1 MDHQTLGGNM
11 GRDTADGAGRSA
23 LRRDQRGD
31 FREDAAGATQAGE
44 PNDRTIAGSPMDP
57 CDPALSDQAEMGR
70 ASSASTT
77 PGPEAA
83 LDPDFVALTPEDGK
97 GKTTAQ
103 LYEEGLLQSPG
114 ARQYG
119 YAAKIGVLP
128 GFVEGDPEA
137 WRLVMEGRSE
147 WDPREEGNGHE
158 T

>member
-1 MDHQTLGGNM
+1 MNQRTLGAIWDEIRQM
-11 GRDTADGAGRSA
+11 VQEGRPYDEINEAISA
-23 LRRDQRGD
+23 RMPPGWLKPDD
-31 FREDAAGATQAGE
+31 
-44 PNDRTIAGSPMDP
+44 PIDRTIAGLPMDP
-57 CDPALSDQAEMGR
+57 GDPGLSDQAETGW
-70 ASSASTT
+70 APSNATT
-77 PGPEAA
+77 TGPEAA
-83 LDPDFVALTPEDGK
+83 VDPDFLALKAEDGE

-103 LYEEGLLQSPG
+103 LYEEGLLKSPG

-147 WDPREEGNGHE
+147 WDPREEGSGHE